1 MNAGDTGDNKELIF
15 KEILPE
21 ERIAR
26 LVMILAE
33 TPNFTALTMTEMAAV
48 ISPYVQL
55 EILDAR
61 HQERVLCL
69 TDFYNL
75 REKLIKRERDS
86 FQTKSE
92 LIAQILARP
101 EAKTLGFLYDKS

>member
-1 MNAGDTGDNKELIF
+1 MSAEGTGDSKELVF
-15 KEILPE
+15 KEVLPE

-26 LVMILAE
+26 LVMILAD
-33 TPNFTALTMTEMAAV
+33 TPNFHGLTMTEVAAAL
-48 ISPYVQL
+48 SPYVQL
-55 EILDAR
+55 EVLDAR

-75 REKLIKRERDS
+75 REKLIKRERDA